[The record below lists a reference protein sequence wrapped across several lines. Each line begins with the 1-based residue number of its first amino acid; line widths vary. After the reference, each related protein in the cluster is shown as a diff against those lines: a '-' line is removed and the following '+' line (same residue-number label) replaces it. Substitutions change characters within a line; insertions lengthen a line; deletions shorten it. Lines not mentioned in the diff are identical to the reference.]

1 MTDYQKMYTTLF
13 NAVTDALKKW
23 KCKTTVTQKNCLSP
37 LNKRQK
43 RSISQH
49 RTKIE
54 AILNAASAA
63 MPPWQALSK
72 RNHPK

>member
-63 MPPWQALSK
+63 MPRRQK
-72 RNHPK
+72 QQRGG